1 MSGDGNRIF
10 FDESSLH
17 ISNAITSDTGFY
29 TCAVRARANGNMTSA
44 FGSVYVAVEGTLLFA
59 NQHQFVLDVLLGRT
73 MIEPVVDHVR
83 APEGGSASLECQGEG
98 FYSIRWFHQ
107 WEAISESDTYH
118 MSFSPL
124 LGKGRL
130 NITQVHD
137 FHSGSYQCQGG
148 EGMASILLTVQEV
161 KQTVMNAFLND
172 YTSVLLTCDYVFP
185 NNSNRANVLV
195 SWLKEGV
202 ALNSHQTQSRLYYG
216 EGVAHAIENATCAD
230 SGLYTCLIYIAS
242 KLDAACYTNLI
253 VESKCSTLIMV
264 F

>member
-1 MSGDGNRIF
+1 
-10 FDESSLH
+10 
-17 ISNAITSDTGFY
+17 
-29 TCAVRARANGNMTSA
+29 
-44 FGSVYVAVEGTLLFA
+44 
-59 NQHQFVLDVLLGRT
+59 

-107 WEAISESDTYH
+107 WEAISESDIYH
-118 MSFSPL
+118 MSFSPS

-148 EGMASILLTVQEV
+148 EEMASILLTVQEV

-230 SGLYTCLIYIAS
+230 SGLYTCLIYVAS